1 MRYYET
7 TFIARQD
14 LAQNQVQ
21 NLEKHFS
28 DLIKKLGGEIK
39 FTENWGLRQLAYRI
53 NKNKKGHYI
62 FMCLHAKPECIFEL
76 ERQMRLHEDV
86 LRYLTVHVEKQT
98 ETPTPMLKDRLRD
111 DQKANSFETE
121 KKYKTAGHSQE
132 AETSESVEEAGKADE
147 KKV

>member
-28 DLIKKLGGEIK
+28 ELIKKLGGEVK

-62 FMCLHAKPECIFEL
+62 FMSLRAKPDCILEL
-76 ERQMRLHEDV
+76 ERRMRLHEDV
-86 LRYLTVHVEKQT
+86 LRYLTVYVEKAT

-111 DQKANSFETE
+111 DQKASSFEAE
-121 KKYKTAGHSQE
+121 KKYKNSDDDIKGN
-132 AETSESVEEAGKADE
+132 E
-147 KKV
+147 KFVDRTEVNGSPKE